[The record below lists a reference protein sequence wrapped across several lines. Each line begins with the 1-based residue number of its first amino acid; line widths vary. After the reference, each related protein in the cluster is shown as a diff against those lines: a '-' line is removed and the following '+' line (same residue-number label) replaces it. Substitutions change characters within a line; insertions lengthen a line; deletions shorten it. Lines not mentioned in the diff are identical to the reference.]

1 MKISKEAWQEMN
13 CMNQEKADPPQ
24 VTPLP
29 DIELG
34 DEIYYPKVDHPK
46 HYNVGKYETIDVI
59 EDWKLDFHCG
69 NAVKYIS
76 RHLYKEHPQRDI
88 EKAIW
93 YLQRYLNKLKDENN

>member
-1 MKISKEAWQEMN
+1 MKINKEEWQQMN
-13 CMNQEKADPPQ
+13 CRVQENTDPPQ
-24 VTPLP
+24 ITPLP
-29 DIELG
+29 DIKLG

-46 HYNVGKYETIDVI
+46 HYNVGIYETIDVI

-76 RHLYKEHPQRDI
+76 RHLHKGDPQRDI

-93 YLQRYLNKLKDENN
+93 YLQRYLNKLKDASN

>member
-1 MKISKEAWQEMN
+1 MKINKEEWQEMHLDKLGAS
-13 CMNQEKADPPQ
+13 ETL

-29 DIELG
+29 DIRLG
-34 DEIYYPKVDHPK
+34 DEIYYPKVNHPK

-76 RHLYKEHPQRDI
+76 RHQYKGNPKQDI

-93 YLQRYLNKLKDENN
+93 YLQRYLVKMKDESN